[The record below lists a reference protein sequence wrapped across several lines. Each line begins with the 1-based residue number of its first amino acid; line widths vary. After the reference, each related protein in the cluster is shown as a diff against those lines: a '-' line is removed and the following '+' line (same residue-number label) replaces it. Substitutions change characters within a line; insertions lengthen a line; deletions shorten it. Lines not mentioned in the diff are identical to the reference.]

1 MWTRVHVRGRQTL
14 PTTDQKNAKAISAGE
29 SHIRAKVM
37 PKISEI
43 NRDISDVER
52 EIADTEKKLNQ
63 LKANKRNLEGN
74 LDLVPVVWAEL
85 QKSID
90 ALKIPREEWEGSSDE
105 EYEEEQAHHRM
116 LIAVYTG
123 NKNIA

>member
-1 MWTRVHVRGRQTL
+1 M
-14 PTTDQKNAKAISAGE
+14 PTTEQKNTKAVAAGE
-29 SHIRAKVM
+29 SHIKAKVM
-37 PKISEI
+37 PKISGI
-43 NRDISDVER
+43 KSDIWDVEQ
-52 EIADTEKKLNQ
+52 EIVETEKKLSQ

-74 LDLVPVVWAEL
+74 LDLVPVVWEEL

-90 ALKIPREEWEGSSDE
+90 SLKDGMALSDE
-105 EYEEEQAHHRM
+105 DQAHHRM